1 MLKGLFCCCALYFG
15 RSVVKIAMKISFF
28 ERVQL
33 LYRIDD
39 FKGKKLEENEPW
51 AYLVQLQTFLMRL

>member
-39 FKGKKLEENEPW
+39 FKGKKLEEK
-51 AYLVQLQTFLMRL
+51 